1 MTGSDYVGAAQAL
14 GHSPTRILFRTV
26 LPNILR
32 TLLPLF
38 TLGVAQSIVWAT
50 GLSFLGLGVQPPSSE
65 WGAMLSDSRDYTA
78 MAWWLT
84 VFPGA
89 TIAATALSLS
99 AIGRYLRVRMD
110 AGTPA

>member
-1 MTGSDYVGAAQAL
+1 M
-14 GHSPTRILFRTV
+14 
-26 LPNILR
+26 LPNIAR
-32 TLLPLF
+32 PLLPLL

-65 WGAMLSDSRDYTA
+65 WGAMLSDSRNYTA

-89 TIAATALSLS
+89 TIAITALSLT
-99 AIGRYLRVRMD
+99 AFGRYLRSRLDV
-110 AGTPA
+110 AQSA